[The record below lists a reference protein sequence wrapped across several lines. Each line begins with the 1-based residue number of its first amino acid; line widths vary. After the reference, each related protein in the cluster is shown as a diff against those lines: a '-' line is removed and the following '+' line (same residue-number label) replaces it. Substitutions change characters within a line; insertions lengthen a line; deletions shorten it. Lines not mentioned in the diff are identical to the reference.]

1 MKKLAILSAAVGL
14 FCGLPLSVEWSQTDG
29 PAVSVNSAEARVGRP
44 RTATSVA
51 GVARRTTRR
60 TVRRTAV
67 RRAIIYCT
75 APGVPVGCVYR

>member
-14 FCGLPLSVEWSQTDG
+14 FCGLPLSIEWSQTNG
-29 PAVSVNSAEARVGRP
+29 PALSVNSAEARVGRP

-60 TVRRTAV
+60 AT
-67 RRAIIYCT
+67 RRALIYCT
-75 APGVPVGCVYR
+75 APGYPVGCVWR

>member
-1 MKKLAILSAAVGL
+1 MKKFAILSAAVAF
-14 FCGLPLSVEWSQTDG
+14 FCGLPVSIEWSQTNG
-29 PAVSVNSAEARVGRP
+29 PAVSVNSADARVGRP

-60 TVRRTAV
+60 TT

-75 APGVPVGCVYR
+75 APGVPVGCVFR